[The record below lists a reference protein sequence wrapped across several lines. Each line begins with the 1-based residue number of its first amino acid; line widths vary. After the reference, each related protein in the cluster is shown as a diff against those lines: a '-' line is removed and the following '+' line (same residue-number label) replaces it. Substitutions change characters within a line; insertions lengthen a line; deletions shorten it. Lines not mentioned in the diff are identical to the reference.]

1 MMLAALPVA
10 IALLAQAAS
19 AAPAQ
24 SPAEVNA
31 SPAYGPTLP
40 APPKA
45 ETPVKVAEAEVKAAE
60 RCVSTPP
67 TAVADEFVAR
77 VNGAQRPEGYRLN
90 PDLVEARRAMR
101 SGRPK
106 RPERMVDNSCASV
119 GPMGCTGG
127 AGINLLGAAI
137 TLGTMAAKAVQGE
150 NVGKMFITDPQ
161 PTEYQLYLEAKRN
174 REAKEADAAI
184 EAQAKAKALA
194 QQAANAAAAKAPK
207 TEVDRPAD

>member
-45 ETPVKVAEAEVKAAE
+45 ETPVKVAE

-67 TAVADEFVAR
+67 TAVADEIV
-77 VNGAQRPEGYRLN
+77 VCVQRPEGYRLN

-184 EAQAKAKALA
+184 EAQAKAKAAA

>member
-45 ETPVKVAEAEVKAAE
+45 ETPVKVAEAEVQAAE

-67 TAVADEFVAR
+67 TAVADEIV
-77 VNGAQRPEGYRLN
+77 VCVQRPEGYRLN

-184 EAQAKAKALA
+184 EAQAKAKAAA